1 MSKVPTVIACCMA
14 QLIWGIASMWL
25 TIAIIYFT
33 ALRVMHIFV
42 IHMPVHGVE
51 HPFPTLVMYQIVPL
65 RLFADVCCGVP
76 YA

>member
-1 MSKVPTVIACCMA
+1 
-14 QLIWGIASMWL
+14 MWL

-51 HPFPTLVMYQIVPL
+51 HPFPVLVMYQIVPL